1 MDFGVQLMDKTVLN
15 DPVLTETVMLFKVHQ
30 EE

>member
-15 DPVLTETVMLFKVHQ
+15 DTELIETVMLFKVHQ